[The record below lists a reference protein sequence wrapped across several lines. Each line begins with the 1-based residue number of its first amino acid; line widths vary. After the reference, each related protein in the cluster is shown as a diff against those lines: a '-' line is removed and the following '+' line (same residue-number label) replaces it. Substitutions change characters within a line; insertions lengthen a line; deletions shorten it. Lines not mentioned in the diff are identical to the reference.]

1 MTVKVP
7 CLCLAI
13 DRLRAGSPNHFVIH
27 TIQAP
32 YRSGYVLTDCLWSDS
47 QNQVWQAWQE
57 FFSWRGVP
65 MVPYISEAQVV
76 PKPLSESVSG
86 QPTSQSMR
94 LMQTLGMELWQ
105 WLISGAISG
114 ALSQSQGIAMGQ
126 NRPLR
131 LRLEIR
137 DPDLIPVPWEIMQNQ
152 PGRPAV
158 SMSQNILFSR
168 TTSDVDRLEVLR
180 SDQALHVLIVLG
192 EDSHPEGGAAMGSGA
207 ALRLNQEAQAL
218 TRLLTSSTQFG
229 GMAPCTVETLVQP
242 TPSEL
247 VQAVQ
252 TERYNVLLYAGHG
265 MPAPDG
271 GMLFLRP
278 DMAMNGTELAQVLTR
293 GKVKL
298 AVFNACW
305 GAQPD
310 QDGHQPIPRSSLAEV
325 LLHHGVPAVLA
336 MRDSITD
343 QEAIS
348 FIQSFVQALAERRSI
363 DQAVAIARQ
372 QLLTL
377 FKFNQQAWTL
387 PVLYMHP
394 DFDGELIQP
403 LVENRTQIP
412 LHPSPVVARACYAT
426 LRSTVDNRIWQIE
439 DGVIRVGMSVE
450 NDVVLAAGPGVSRKH
465 AEIFCRLLPT
475 GEQRYFLRDISRY
488 GTWVSQNMGD
498 WQQVT
503 QQEVPIPSGSRIKF
517 GTMENVPLEFLIAS
531 GYR

>member
-1 MTVKVP
+1 MSAKVP
-7 CLCLAI
+7 CLSLAI

-27 TIQAP
+27 AIQAP
-32 YRSGYVLTDCLWSDS
+32 YRSGYLLTDSLWSET
-47 QNQVWQAWQE
+47 QNQIWQSWQE
-57 FFSWRGVP
+57 FFSSRGLP
-65 MVPYISEAQVV
+65 MVPYISEAQIPTV
-76 PKPLSESVSG
+76 PTVEPSPG
-86 QPTSQSMR
+86 QPMSQSMR

-105 WLISGAISG
+105 WLVSGSIQG
-114 ALSQSQGIAMGQ
+114 VLSQSQGIAMGQ
-126 NRPLR
+126 NRALR
-131 LRLEIR
+131 LRLDIR
-137 DPDLIPVPWEIMQNQ
+137 DPDLIPIPWEIMQHQ

-168 TTSDVDRLEVLR
+168 TTSDVDTLEVLR
-180 SDQALHVLIVLG
+180 SDQSLHVLIVLG
-192 EDSHPEGGAAMGSGA
+192 EDSHPEGQRVTSGA

-229 GMAPCTVETLVQP
+229 GMAPCTVDTLVQP
-242 TPSEL
+242 TSSEL
-247 VQAVQ
+247 VQAIQ
-252 TERYNVLLYAGHG
+252 TERYNVMLYAGHG

-278 DMAMNGTELAQVLTR
+278 DMAMNGTELAQLLTR

-310 QDGHQPIPRSSLAEV
+310 QQGHQPIPRSSLAEV

-336 MRDSITD
+336 MRESITD

-403 LVENRTQIP
+403 LIENRTQIP
-412 LHPSPVVARACYAT
+412 MPAKAVVAKPCYAT
-426 LRSTVDNRIWQIE
+426 LRSTVDNRMWYIE
-439 DGVIRVGMSVE
+439 SGLMRVGMSVE
-450 NDVVLAAGPGVSRKH
+450 NDVVLPAGPGVSRKH
-465 AEIFCRLLPT
+465 AEIFCRLSPM
-475 GEQRYFLRDISRY
+475 GEQQYFLRDISRY
-488 GTWVSQNMGD
+488 GTWISQTNG

-503 QQEVPIPSGSRIKF
+503 QQEVAIPSGSKIKF
-517 GTMENVPLEFLIAS
+517 GTMENMPLEFLVS
-531 GYR
+531 HG